1 VANDYPTITVRWP
14 CETSPNGAFISWQP
28 GDPTQSYLIEAA
40 ADLAD
45 DKEREGDGRPDLR
58 LRCAS
63 T

>member
-1 VANDYPTITVRWP
+1 MARSYQ
-14 CETSPNGAFISWQP
+14 WQP